1 MLSVFKSYTITHTEE
16 RVSGAKI
23 NSLAALAI
31 CNSDSFGAPH
41 TPEPKK
47 VANTAL
53 VHLVTPPQS
62 RNALCALGY
71 YPRTKR
77 YTWEWASERARV
89 GKLVAAV
96 AVLTCACLR
105 SLKTSAL
112 DQWNRRRIVCRD
124 KSRRQTTALLAVCRR
139 RRKFISRLNTAE
151 IDPWVDDR
159 GNLGARTTVRHSRG
173 WERRVLQPD

>member
-1 MLSVFKSYTITHTEE
+1 MLSVFKSYTITHLE

-23 NSLAALAI
+23 NSLAALTI
-31 CNSDSFGAPH
+31 CNSDSIGAPH

-47 VANTAL
+47 SQTLRSFTWSRRRRVEMHSAL
-53 VHLVTPPQS
+53 LGIIPEQS
-62 RNALCALGY
+62 DIL
-71 YPRTKR
+71 
-77 YTWEWASERARV
+77 ESERASE
-89 GKLVAAV
+89 GWKISGGGGGI
-96 AVLTCACLR
+96 TCACLR

-124 KSRRQTTALLAVCRR
+124 KSRRQTTALAVCRH
-139 RRKFISRLNTAE
+139 RKFISRLNTAE